1 MIALIVALTLS
12 LSQVSCGGGE
22 GVEAQTKVE
31 NQTDSIN
38 MDTAKILLT
47 VGDRSFSATLAD
59 NSSARALA
67 ERLRQSPLSF
77 AMDDYGDFEKVGDM
91 GISLPQNDR
100 QTTTGPGD
108 IILYLGRRF
117 VIYYDR
123 NSWSFTRLGK
133 VDGISTRAE
142 MLSLL
147 GGKGPITITLTI
159 DNTER

>member
-1 MIALIVALTLS
+1 MIELIMAVVLS
-12 LSQVSCGGGE
+12 LSQVSCGGG
-22 GVEAQTKVE
+22 GVGARTNVE

-38 MDTAKILLT
+38 METGKILLT

-67 ERLRQSPLSF
+67 ERLRQGPLSF

-91 GISLPQNDR
+91 GIALPQNDR

-117 VIYYDR
+117 VVYYDR

-133 VDGISTRAE
+133 VDGVSTRAE

-147 GGKGPITITLTI
+147 GGKGRITITLTI
-159 DNTER
+159 DNAEK